1 MSTFDRM
8 KKAGHSLPEI
18 WGTLA
23 SEKLNGR
30 TIVECRYLTD
40 EEARDLYWDRKCLAI
55 ILDDGSYLFPSAD
68 DEGNDAGALFTSW
81 EDLPTIPVI

>member
-40 EEARDLYWDRKCLAI
+40 EEVRDLIGIA
-55 ILDDGSYLFPSAD
+55 SA
-68 DEGNDAGALFTSW
+68 LRLSW
-81 EDLPTIPVI
+81 MTAVTCSRRRMMKATMPARCSRHGKICPPFR